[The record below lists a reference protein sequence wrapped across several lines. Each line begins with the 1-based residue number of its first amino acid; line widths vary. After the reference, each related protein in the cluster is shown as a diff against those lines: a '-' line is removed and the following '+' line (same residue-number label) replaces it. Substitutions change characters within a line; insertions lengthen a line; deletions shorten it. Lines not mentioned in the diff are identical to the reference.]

1 MKKEKG
7 NYDAG
12 NTFLY
17 KRCQRDWWPALDAG
31 RQILHYKKGEI
42 IFKEGEPVAG
52 VYFMLEGVVKV
63 HKHWT
68 DDKELIVRFAQK
80 DDIIGHR
87 GLSSNHHP
95 YPISATVL
103 ANATVCFISMELFRS
118 TFNVNAVF
126 AYDFMMFMADE
137 LLLSEQR
144 MRDLAHMQVKARAAK
159 ALLAIEKKFGVN
171 EAGFINF
178 TLSRQDV
185 ASYTGTAYETLYKLL
200 MEFTESGFIKTDGK
214 DIAIIHKAGLEE
226 LLGG

>member
-7 NYDAG
+7 GYDAS

-17 KRCQRDWWPALDAG
+17 KRCREDWWPALDAR

-52 VYFMLEGVVKV
+52 VYFMLDGVVKV

-68 DDKELIVRFAQK
+68 DDKELIVRFARQ

-118 TFNVNAVF
+118 TFNVNSTF

-144 MRDLAHMQVKARAAK
+144 MRDLAHMQVKARVAK
-159 ALLAIEKKFGVN
+159 ALLAIEKKFGIN
-171 EAGFINF
+171 KEGFISF
-178 TLSRQDV
+178 TLSRQDI
-185 ASYTGTAYETLYKLL
+185 ASYTATAYETLYKLL
-200 MEFTESGFIKTDGK
+200 MEFTEAGFIKTDGK
-214 DIAIIHKAGLEE
+214 GIAIISKEGLEQ